1 MFSELA
7 PLWNRPCYVLTPR
20 LISDVIVTQVFCATA
35 RNLSKVQCVHF
46 LVFICFTCRAHD
58 LHKPSLLNFP
68 QELIANAMKQQNSLG
83 WEAGK
88 ERTRSPSSSS
98 PAVHKKLSAIRGSQ
112 SSFVSTI
119 TKLLTLISFLQ
130 ARPRDLKVDLTEAIN
145 FYLVL
150 SHHIA
155 DSCPFLCLNPKSL
168 RNCKISKL

>member
-68 QELIANAMKQQNSLG
+68 QELIANAMKQNKIPWAERLG
-83 WEAGK
+83 RNVPGAPAAPALQC
-88 ERTRSPSSSS
+88 TRSCQ
-98 PAVHKKLSAIRGSQ
+98 LSG
-112 SSFVSTI
+112 
-119 TKLLTLISFLQ
+119 
-130 ARPRDLKVDLTEAIN
+130 
-145 FYLVL
+145 VL
-150 SHHIA
+150 SHLLYQ
-155 DSCPFLCLNPKSL
+155 PSL
-168 RNCKISKL
+168 SYSLFPSFRRDQGIWKLISQKQLTSTSF